1 MLKNSFIFFQS
12 SPLISHSLSAFPR
25 FLIFTY
31 HSISINLFLLFHS
44 LLLSLFFF
52 FLFFLLNFPPFF
64 HPAVHRRVPSSEL
77 RFRYFI
83 NCLFSFRCLRT
94 FVLSHLQIFFFSS
107 SSILSAISP
116 NIFTFTVAHI
126 SFCHSILHIIY
137 VTSSRPLFISPFLSF
152 PVFLFFFFFANASP
166 PPFCVIVYTSLFL
179 YFPSSVP
186 FLREIYNVPSQSN
199 FSSSQR
205 RNNLDANSRPGTP
218 SSESHLRES
227 DPWRELRSRKSNDD
241 ARLRALLCCSIRKP
255 VLPSPNLPLI
265 LTFADFHSNYV
276 IRML

>member
-1 MLKNSFIFFQS
+1 MLRFEISRYFRRSVTLSTVYSHFVVPVHSFYLIYQFS
-12 SPLISHSLSAFPR
+12 SFHLPAYCPPFSDHFSQYFHLYCHICDIVPSPFYFSFSFLPR
-25 FLIFTY
+25 
-31 HSISINLFLLFHS
+31 
-44 LLLSLFFF
+44 F
-52 FLFFLLNFPPFF
+52 FLFL
-64 HPAVHRRVPSSEL
+64 
-77 RFRYFI
+77 
-83 NCLFSFRCLRT
+83 
-94 FVLSHLQIFFFSS
+94 
-107 SSILSAISP
+107 
-116 NIFTFTVAHI
+116 
-126 SFCHSILHIIY
+126 
-137 VTSSRPLFISPFLSF
+137 
-152 PVFLFFFFFANASP
+152 FFFANASP
-166 PPFCVIVYTSLFL
+166 PPFCVIVYTSLLL

-241 ARLRALLCCSIRKP
+241 VRLRALLCCSIRKP

>member
-1 MLKNSFIFFQS
+1 MILLTIVKKFFHFLPIIPFNFPFAQCISSFPDLHVSFNFYKPFS
-12 SPLISHSLSAFPR
+12 TFP
-25 FLIFTY
+25 FLASF
-31 HSISINLFLLFHS
+31 SLFLFS
-44 LLLSLFFF
+44 F
-52 FLFFLLNFPPFF
+52 FFLLNFPPFF

-94 FVLSHLQIFFFSS
+94 FVLSHLPIFFFSS

-152 PVFLFFFFFANASP
+152 PVFFFFFFANASP

-227 DPWRELRSRKSNDD
+227 DP
-241 ARLRALLCCSIRKP
+241 
-255 VLPSPNLPLI
+255 
-265 LTFADFHSNYV
+265 
-276 IRML
+276 